1 MFCVVLQ
8 KLRAKM
14 SHQIST
20 INIQDRFCMR
30 IGLSFW
36 NRAIPKMSWI
46 KGVPGQVGPCQ
57 ENDIAQVF
65 NIFTPKFSTKIVWHI
80 SGTTFARGLARGHG
94 KSCHTK
100 AFPGRVT
107 LSEQYTERVF
117 RIFTQKISH
126 KISAINIWDIFSMGT
141 LIKVVPYQR
150 RHGTNLT
157 LLGQCYRVFF
167 FEI

>member
-1 MFCVVLQ
+1 MFCVVLH
-8 KLRAKM
+8 KFRAKM
-14 SHQIST
+14 SHQISA
-20 INIQDRFCMR
+20 INIQDHFCMK

-57 ENDIAQVF
+57 DNDIEQVF

-80 SGTTFARGLARGHG
+80 SGRTFARGLARGHG

-107 LSEQYTERVF
+107 LIACQNNIMSGFSRFSLKKFPTKLVPS
-117 RIFTQKISH
+117 ISRTSFAWGH
-126 KISAINIWDIFSMGT
+126 WSK
-141 LIKVVPYQR
+141 
-150 RHGTNLT
+150 
-157 LLGQCYRVFF
+157 
-167 FEI
+167 